1 MCDFEVVS
9 YNVNG
14 LGDDWKCRKIFNY
27 MKKHTS
33 GKAIV
38 CLQETH
44 LVQKVEKL
52 FEYQWRGKVHFSHG
66 TSSSRGVCI
75 CFRYDL
81 DYKIFE
87 VINDKEG
94 RYIIARMEI
103 QGQPYVLINC
113 YAPNSET
120 GQVKIFKDISK
131 QLADMDITPDYK
143 YICAGDWNLI
153 FDASMDSFGEKAVLK
168 RKAIFQIK
176 TIMSNFELVDIWRV
190 RNPTLRQFTWRRKT
204 PLQVSRLDFFLISN
218 DLQFGVKS
226 CENLCPLSD
235 HSPVKLKLQT
245 DSADYRGRGY

>member
-14 LGDDWKCRKIFNY
+14 LGDDRKRRKIFNY

-38 CLQETH
+38 FLQETH
-44 LVQKVEKL
+44 SVQKVEKL
-52 FEYQWRGKVHFSHG
+52 FEYQWRGKVLFSHG

-75 CFRYDL
+75 CFGYDL
-81 DYKIFE
+81 DYKTFE
-87 VINDKEG
+87 VINDKDG

-153 FDASMDSFGEKAVLK
+153 FDASMDSFGKKAVLK
-168 RKAIFQIK
+168 RKAIF
-176 TIMSNFELVDIWRV
+176 
-190 RNPTLRQFTWRRKT
+190 
-204 PLQVSRLDFFLISN
+204 
-218 DLQFGVKS
+218 
-226 CENLCPLSD
+226 
-235 HSPVKLKLQT
+235 
-245 DSADYRGRGY
+245 